1 MTTFT
6 AEQKSQLAKLMA
18 TENLTVQH
26 QKIRTARFD
35 PQNRVLYLPIWQ
47 DMSGDLY
54 DLLCGHEV
62 GHALYT
68 PAQGWHDAVVDTTKA
83 KNYKSFL
90 NVVEDARIEKKI
102 KNKYPGIRTSFVRA
116 YRELIEKDFFG
127 TNDTDLND
135 LNFVTDYNI
144 IGNTYTLFF
153 NPVTS
158 ANYKITIYEASL
170 LSPNQ

>member
-26 QKIRTARFD
+26 QKIRTAKFD
-35 PQNRVLYLPIWQ
+35 PVNRVLYLPIWQ

-68 PAQGWHDAVVDTTKA
+68 PASGWHDAVLDKTKH
-83 KNYKSFL
+83 KNFKS
-90 NVVEDARIEKKI
+90 
-102 KNKYPGIRTSFVRA
+102 
-116 YRELIEKDFFG
+116 
-127 TNDTDLND
+127 
-135 LNFVTDYNI
+135 
-144 IGNTYTLFF
+144 
-153 NPVTS
+153 
-158 ANYKITIYEASL
+158 SL
-170 LSPNQ
+170 MS